1 MGHEKSGVSDSVRAS
16 LREPSIITQYVSL
29 AYTQRLQDADLLA
42 STGSTGDCYDN
53 ALAESINGLY
63 KAEVI
68 HRNSGKNHAE
78 VELAT
83 LA

>member
-1 MGHEKSGVSDSVRAS
+1 
-16 LREPSIITQYVSL
+16 LPSF
-29 AYTQRLQDADLLA
+29 ADGGA
-42 STGSTGDCYDN
+42 STGSTGYSYDN

-68 HRNSGKNHAE
+68 HSKSWKNHAE

-83 LA
+83 PQVGAGSVVA